1 MQACSSSYNPN
12 TAPAPR
18 IVPEIFRL
26 LGRSEEIL
34 NSAAL
39 KRNLILWLAFLR
51 GMRYNAIH
59 IRGKAMKETSNVNEH
74 FREYPDGAR
83 IYAD

>member
-1 MQACSSSYNPN
+1 
-12 TAPAPR
+12 
-18 IVPEIFRL
+18 
-26 LGRSEEIL
+26 
-34 NSAAL
+34 
-39 KRNLILWLAFLR
+39 
-51 GMRYNAIH
+51 MRYNAIH